1 MPPINAPASQ
11 PANTAEQQWKPPLDP
26 VAALQAMQAAGGS
39 PDAGTEQ
46 PKVRPEVPQHVM
58 AQIQQWFRDTDNL
71 VQRGNALWEYREA
84 NKTLFPARF
93 NPNDPRRGQVPHELR
108 NGRDNRRV
116 QTPRIFRDSIQS
128 TAMSVPEDL
137 TFKWSERPQVT
148 PPEGAVPPAAMGG
161 LPPAM
166 GANQM
171 SKKFAETLEIVQR
184 TMLEESDWIA
194 KVQAFVQDGSV
205 YPMAI
210 LKHVFRRDYATAP
223 ISPTP
228 LSQDS
233 TDQMSRLE
241 ALMRQF
247 ANKEFDINSPHYAR
261 MLDLV
266 KALQSKAS
274 VSRVYQLVISL
285 IPMDA
290 FGVSEEA
297 IDLVDIYDAPWM
309 FQDTLMVGEE
319 ILSRFPYKV
328 GEDGI
333 TYGILPAELNEAVP
347 WDSTGS
353 TSTDP
358 NARNRAS
365 RNRQLTAPRATSI
378 NAVATNTGTTTD
390 PKKRKYVVR
399 EIWCKRERRVYTVIR
414 GIKHYLECVIPE
426 KTSERWYPFTV
437 YVPNRVPTEI
447 YGASDLELKRDIQA
461 RWHRKRT
468 DEEKARFLSIKR
480 FIYNTALV
488 DSKEMV
494 KLSDIPPGQ
503 ARGINFGNG
512 MKPSDA
518 IFPIEMEFN
527 PASYDTSA
535 DERDMDM
542 MGALPVQA
550 LGTTGQANFA
560 TEVSTA
566 TQGAAV
572 ATQHR
577 QNLIRRAI
585 DGMLTCVA
593 EVLVQ
598 ELTLDEVQRIA
609 GPFAVWPEIYSDQEA
624 AQLVEDAKQRAMQ
637 QVTPT
642 VLAATVQDLQAGI
655 PIDPQA
661 IQRALESQ
669 AAVVWQQEMVMK
681 YGNIEPMSREA
692 LFRRLKIKVK
702 SSLLSSLDRQQRI
715 QQLAMLANGVLA
727 LSQAAQATM
736 QPFNPRPLFKNFAM
750 LADDDDTID
759 EMFPGVPTME
769 QAAMLAQQSAAA
781 ASTMK
786 LPGGEG
792 ADSPENQGA
801 EGQKADETRQPA
813 DEQQQQ
819 SPGTPTPDKLAMG

>member
-11 PANTAEQQWKPPLDP
+11 PANTGAAPFDP
-26 VAALQAMQAAGGS
+26 VAALQAMQAAGGQ
-39 PDAGTEQ
+39 PAEEQ
-46 PKVRPEVPQHVM
+46 PKVRPEIPQHVK
-58 AQIQQWFRDTDNL
+58 AQIDQWFRDTDNL

-137 TFKWSERPQVT
+137 TFKWSERQQVT
-148 PPEGAVPPAAMGG
+148 PPEGAIPPAAVGG
-161 LPPAM
+161 IPPAM
-166 GANQM
+166 NANDM
-171 SKKFAETLEIVQR
+171 SKKFAETLDIVER
-184 TMLEESDWIA
+184 NMLEEADWIA

-223 ISPTP
+223 ISGTP
-228 LSQDS
+228 MSQDS

-247 ANKEFDINSPHYAR
+247 AGKEFDQNSPHYAR

-274 VSRVYQLVISL
+274 VSRVYQVVISL
-285 IPMDA
+285 VPMDA

-319 ILSRFPYKV
+319 ILARFPYKV
-328 GEDGI
+328 GEDGV

-426 KTSERWYPFTV
+426 KTSERWYPFTI

-480 FIYNTALV
+480 FVYNTALV
-488 DSKEMV
+488 DSKEIV

-512 MKPSDA
+512 MKPSEA

-527 PASYDTSA
+527 PASYDTTA

-560 TEVSTA
+560 AEVSTA

-585 DGMLTCVA
+585 DGMLTCIA

-624 AQLVEDAKQRAMQ
+624 ASIVEEAKQRAMQ
-637 QVTPT
+637 AVSPT
-642 VLAATVQDLQAGI
+642 VLAAAVQDLQAGI
-655 PIDPQA
+655 PIDPPA

-681 YGNIEPMSREA
+681 YGNIEPMSRES

-715 QQLAMLANGVLA
+715 QQLAMLANGVLSLA
-727 LSQAAQATM
+727 QAAQATG
-736 QPFNPRPLFKNFAM
+736 QIFNPRPLFKNFAM

-759 EMFPGVPTME
+759 EMFPGVSSME
-769 QAAMLAQQSAAA
+769 QGAAMAAQAAQGA
-781 ASTMK
+781 AGME
-786 LPGGEG
+786 LPGGG
-792 ADSPENQGA
+792 GQPEDQGA
-801 EGQKADETRQPA
+801 KGQEAEETRQPA